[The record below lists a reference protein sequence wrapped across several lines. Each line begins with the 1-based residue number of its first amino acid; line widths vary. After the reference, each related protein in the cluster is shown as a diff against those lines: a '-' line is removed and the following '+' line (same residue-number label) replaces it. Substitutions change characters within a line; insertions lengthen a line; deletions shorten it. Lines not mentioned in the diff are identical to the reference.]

1 MACVFMSTSVPTPPA
16 GHNRPVDLLILG
28 GGLAGGLLALALHAR
43 RPDLK
48 LRLVEGGN
56 RLGGNHLWSFFDS
69 DIDAADKA
77 LVAPLISAG
86 WPAYDVRFPDN
97 ERTLSQRYYSI
108 ESDRFDAH
116 LRRTLPPGTIRT
128 HAVATQIDP
137 AGATLAGGE
146 RIDAHAVIDA
156 RGLGAQDAEALECGW
171 QKFVGLHLELEEPH
185 GLTRPVVMDATVAQ
199 HDGYRFVYV
208 LPLSPSTVFVEDTY
222 YSDAPRLDAP
232 TLRRRIGQYVDAR
245 GWRVSR
251 VLREETGV
259 LPVVTGGSF
268 ERLWGA
274 DGVAKIGAR
283 GGLFHPLTSYSLPD
297 AVRTASAIAAMD
309 DLSRP
314 ALHGALL
321 TRAKT
326 HWSNGWYYRL
336 LSAML
341 FEAAK
346 PAERWRV
353 LDHFYR
359 LDEGLVAR
367 FYAGRSTWG
376 DRARILAGRPP
387 VPISRALAT
396 LAGRLKGHA

>member
-1 MACVFMSTSVPTPPA
+1 MTTPPPSD
-16 GHNRPVDLLILG
+16 HNRPVDVLILG
-28 GGLAGGLLALALHAR
+28 GGLAGGLTALALHRA

-48 LRLVEGGN
+48 LRLVEGGE

-69 DIDAADKA
+69 DIAEGDKA

-86 WPAYDVRFPDN
+86 WPGYDVRFPDRR
-97 ERTLSQRYYSI
+97 RTLDQRYFSI
-108 ESDRFDAH
+108 ESDRFDAQ
-116 LRRTLPPGTIRT
+116 LRALLPPGTIVT
-128 HAVATQIDP
+128 GQVATELSP
-137 AGATLAGGE
+137 TAATLASGE
-146 RIDAHAVIDA
+146 RIAARGVLDA
-156 RGLGAQDAEALECGW
+156 RGLGARDADALTGGW
-171 QKFVGLHLELEEPH
+171 QVFLGLQLELTEPH
-185 GLTRPVVMDATVAQ
+185 GLARPTVMDATVTQ

-208 LPLSPSTVFVEDTY
+208 LPLTPSTVFVEDTY
-222 YSDAPRLDAP
+222 YVDAPALDAP
-232 TLRRRIGQYVDAR
+232 ALRRRIGKYVEAR
-245 GWRVSR
+245 GWQVSR

-268 ERLWGA
+268 DRLWGV

-283 GGLFHPLTSYSLPD
+283 GGFFHPLTSYSLPD

-309 DLSRP
+309 DLSAP
-314 ALHGALL
+314 ALHGTLHM
-321 TRAKT
+321 RAKA
-326 HWSNGWYYRL
+326 HWRDGWYYRL

-341 FEAAK
+341 FDAAK

-359 LDEGLVAR
+359 LDEDLVAR

-396 LAGRLKGHA
+396 LAGRLKGPA

>member
-1 MACVFMSTSVPTPPA
+1 MFAMSTSDHAPPA
-16 GHNRPVDLLILG
+16 DHNRPVDLLILG
-28 GGLAGGLLALALHAR
+28 GGLAGGLLALALDAR

-48 LRLVEGGN
+48 LRLVEGGD
-56 RLGGNHLWSFFDS
+56 RLGGNHLWSFFDT
-69 DIDAADKA
+69 DIDPDDKA

-86 WPAYDVRFPDN
+86 WSGYDVRFPDH
-97 ERTLSQRYYSI
+97 ERTLSQRYYTI

-128 HAVATQIDP
+128 NAVATHSDG
-137 AGATLAGGE
+137 AGATLADGE
-146 RIDAHAVIDA
+146 RIDARAVIDA
-156 RGLGAQDAEALECGW
+156 RGLGARDAEALEGGW

-185 GLTRPVVMDATVAQ
+185 GLTRPTVMDATVAQ
-199 HDGYRFVYV
+199 QDGYRFVYV
-208 LPLSPSTVFVEDTY
+208 LPLSPATVFVEDTY

-232 TLRRRIGQYVDAR
+232 TLRRRLGRYVDER
-245 GWRVSR
+245 GWTVSR

-268 ERLWGA
+268 DRLWGV

-283 GGLFHPLTSYSLPD
+283 GGFFHPLTSYSLPD

-309 DLSRP
+309 DLSAP
-314 ALHGALL
+314 ALHGALHM
-321 TRAKT
+321 RAKA
-326 HWSNGWYYRL
+326 HWRDGWYYRL

-341 FEAAK
+341 FDAAK

-359 LDEGLVAR
+359 LDEDLVAR

-376 DRARILAGRPP
+376 DRARILAGKPP

-396 LAGRLKGHA
+396 LAGRLKGPA